1 MIGSLTLDQLRVL
14 VTIADSGSFSAAGRR
29 LKRAQS
35 AISQTVATLE
45 GVQGVTLFDRSG
57 HRPRLTEVGRAL
69 VVQARF
75 ILASASRFEAVAAGT
90 REGIEPELAVAIDPL
105 VPTAPL
111 IESLRALRD
120 AFPHLPVSF
129 STEGL
134 RGAERRLRRG
144 EAALAFCLL
153 LPTIPE
159 DIVALPLVEARLLP
173 VAAPT
178 HALAQLGR
186 AATRADIEEHVQLVL
201 SDPAT
206 PDGASYGI
214 IGTKAWRFVDL
225 GRRLDF
231 LLAGLGWC
239 RMPEDLVAPFLK
251 NGRLV
256 TLCIDEES
264 SASTAPLTVYAAH
277 MRARPLGRA
286 GRWLL
291 NDLQTRF
298 EMPVSLDGTQAVQRS
313 DVPSSP

>member
-14 VTIADSGSFSAAGRR
+14 VTIADLGSFSATGRR
-29 LKRAQS
+29 LQRAQS
-35 AISQTVATLE
+35 AISQSVASLE
-45 GVQGVTLFDRSG
+45 RAQGVTLFDRSG
-57 HRPRLTEVGRAL
+57 HRPRLTEVGLAL
-69 VVQARF
+69 VGQARLV
-75 ILASASRFEAVAAGT
+75 LASASRFEAVAAGT
-90 REGIEPELAVAIDPL
+90 REGIEAELAVAIDPL

-153 LPTIPE
+153 LPAVPE
-159 DIVALPLVEARLLP
+159 DLVALPLLGARLLP
-173 VAAPT
+173 VAAPS
-178 HALAQLGR
+178 HPLAQLGR

-201 SDPAT
+201 SDPSAT
-206 PDGASYGI
+206 EGPNYGVI
-214 IGTKAWRFVDL
+214 SSKIWRFVDL

-251 NGRLV
+251 DGRLAM
-256 TLCIDEES
+256 LRIDEEL
-264 SASTAPLTVYAAH
+264 AAKAGTLTVYAAH
-277 MRARPLGRA
+277 MRDRPLGRA

-291 NDLQTRF
+291 NDLQNRV
-298 EMPVSLDGTQAVQRS
+298 EMSLSAAVR
-313 DVPSSP
+313 

>member
-1 MIGSLTLDQLRVL
+1 MIGTVTLDQLRVL
-14 VTIADSGSFSAAGRR
+14 VTIADLGSFSAAGRR
-29 LKRAQS
+29 LRRVQS

-45 GVQGVTLFDRSG
+45 GAQGVTLFDRSG

-69 VVQARF
+69 VGQARLV
-75 ILASASRFEAVAAGT
+75 LASAGRFEAVAAGT

-153 LPTIPE
+153 LPAVPE
-159 DIVALPLVEARLLP
+159 DIVALPLLRARLLP
-173 VAAPT
+173 VVAPM
-178 HALAQLGR
+178 HPLARLGR
-186 AATRADIEEHVQLVL
+186 AAARADMEDHVQLVL
-201 SDPAT
+201 SDPSA
-206 PDGASYGI
+206 PEGPSYGI
-214 IGTKAWRFVDL
+214 VSPKVWRFVDL

-239 RMPEDLVAPFLK
+239 RLPENLAAPFLDD
-251 NGRLV
+251 GRL
-256 TLCIDEES
+256 LRLPIDDDPAAAAGS
-264 SASTAPLTVYAAH
+264 LTVYAAH
-277 MRARPLGRA
+277 MRDRPLGRA
-286 GRWLL
+286 GTWLL

-298 EMPVSLDGTQAVQRS
+298 AMPPSA
-313 DVPSSP
+313 DVA